1 MEEIISL
8 VEEIKNIENS
18 SNELRE
24 NGVFDMRI
32 PAEKKV
38 YENSKEGELLQQLD
52 ETKDVFTRK
61 DLINKI
67 LNERKSKLA
76 KLNEKIDKAVVK
88 ATNDLRSE
96 ISDTNQKI
104 EDAKREIQD
113 NAAELM
119 RLRTS
124 RKTIMDN
131 PSKGVQEAYNTM
143 GNQMLALRDRNLEL
157 QAQIKASEA
166 QIETINGKIEDV
178 QKRNFDKLIEEY
190 KKEQAKVTKKV
201 QEQAEELKTPEVTE
215 KNVEEAKTAQE
226 VKKIESEEK
235 EETKT
240 PEVTEKNAEEARTA
254 QEVKKIESEEKEEP
268 KTVSESQ
275 RKMMDDIHKDLFKSD
290 EKESQT
296 EFVDQTA
303 ASEKEAEEPIQFQRV
318 YDKANAVIY
327 PNKITINDNEALI
340 DNTDAIED
348 SEKKALA
355 EKLDKKYF
363 EDFNKLPKETQ
374 QKAMDLLKDSDI
386 FTGKMIQTIILSNP
400 EKINEYLELLEN
412 YKNGNKAAQISDLP
426 AVRIELDS
434 KYPEDSIELY
444 EGYKKHKEMC
454 KELGIEPMATAKRT
468 LAIKY
473 AYLKTKA
480 TIKSFFK
487 NLTKNSNTKMLNSPS
502 TDKQYIEGTIENV
515 EEEFQQDHKGMESI
529 MHKASPFKEELKVK
543 IKETQEDRDYQELS
557 ELVSKKPDKNK
568 ENNEER

>member
-61 DLINKI
+61 DLINQI

-76 KLNEKIDKAVVK
+76 KLNEKLDKAVVE

-96 ISDTNQKI
+96 ISDTNQRI

-131 PSKGVQEAYNTM
+131 PSKGVQEAYTTM

-190 KKEQAKVTKKV
+190 KKEQAKATKKV

-215 KNVEEAKTAQE
+215 KNVEEAK
-226 VKKIESEEK
+226 
-235 EETKT
+235 
-240 PEVTEKNAEEARTA
+240 TA

-290 EKESQT
+290 EKEAQT

-318 YDKANAVIY
+318 YDKANVVIY
-327 PNKITINDNEALI
+327 PNKITINDKEALI
-340 DNTDAIED
+340 DNTDSLED

-374 QKAMDLLKDSDI
+374 EKAMDLLKDSDI

-412 YKNGNKAAQISDLP
+412 YKDGNKVAQISDLP
-426 AVRIELDS
+426 SVRIELDS

-502 TDKQYIEGTIENV
+502 TDKQYIEGTIENI

-543 IKETQEDRDYQELS
+543 IKETQEDREYQELS

>member
-61 DLINKI
+61 DLINQI

-76 KLNEKIDKAVVK
+76 KLNEKLDKAVVK

-226 VKKIESEEK
+226 VK
-235 EETKT
+235 T
-240 PEVTEKNAEEARTA
+240 
-254 QEVKKIESEEKEEP
+254 IESEEKEEP

-340 DNTDAIED
+340 DNTDSIED

-502 TDKQYIEGTIENV
+502 TDKQYIEGTIENI

-543 IKETQEDRDYQELS
+543 IKETQEDREYQELS

>member
-61 DLINKI
+61 DLINQI

-76 KLNEKIDKAVVK
+76 KLNEKLDKAVVK
-88 ATNDLRSE
+88 ATNNLRSE

-215 KNVEEAKTAQE
+215 KNVEEAK
-226 VKKIESEEK
+226 
-235 EETKT
+235 
-240 PEVTEKNAEEARTA
+240 TA

-502 TDKQYIEGTIENV
+502 TDKQYIEGTIENI

>member
-61 DLINKI
+61 DLINQI

-76 KLNEKIDKAVVK
+76 KLNEKLDKAVVK
-88 ATNDLRSE
+88 ATNNLRSE

-157 QAQIKASEA
+157 QAQIKAFEA
-166 QIETINGKIEDV
+166 QIETINGKIVDV

-215 KNVEEAKTAQE
+215 KNVEEAK
-226 VKKIESEEK
+226 
-235 EETKT
+235 
-240 PEVTEKNAEEARTA
+240 TA

-318 YDKANAVIY
+318 YDKANVVIY

-340 DNTDAIED
+340 DNTDSLED

-374 QKAMDLLKDSDI
+374 QKAMDILKDSDI

-412 YKNGNKAAQISDLP
+412 YKNGNKVAQISDLP

-480 TIKSFFK
+480 TIKSSFK

>member
-76 KLNEKIDKAVVK
+76 KLNEKLDKAVVE
-88 ATNDLRSE
+88 ASNDLRSE

-113 NAAELM
+113 NTAEMM
-119 RLRTS
+119 RLKTS

-131 PSKGVQEAYNTM
+131 PSQGVQEAYRTM
-143 GNQMLALRDRNLEL
+143 GNQMLALRDRNIEL
-157 QAQIKASEA
+157 QAKIKAFEA
-166 QIETINGKIEDV
+166 QKETINGKIEDV

-190 KKEQAKVTKKV
+190 KREQAKVTKKV
-201 QEQAEELKTPEVTE
+201 QEKVEEPKIPEVE
-215 KNVEEAKTAQE
+215 KNETIEPKTEEVATEAKPAQEAQTIETEEA
-226 VKKIESEEK
+226 V
-235 EETKT
+235 
-240 PEVTEKNAEEARTA
+240 
-254 QEVKKIESEEKEEP
+254 EP

-340 DNTDAIED
+340 DNTDSIED

-374 QKAMDLLKDSDI
+374 EKAMDLLKDSDI

-400 EKINEYLELLEN
+400 EKINDYLELLEN
-412 YKNGNKAAQISDLP
+412 YKNGNKVAQISDLP

-480 TIKSFFK
+480 TIKNFFK
-487 NLTKNSNTKMLNSPS
+487 NLIKNSNTKMLNSPS
-502 TDKQYIEGTIENV
+502 TDKQYINGTIENI

-557 ELVSKKPDKNK
+557 ELVSKKPGKNK

>member
-18 SNELRE
+18 SNELRV

-61 DLINKI
+61 DIINKI

-76 KLNEKIDKAVVK
+76 KLNEKLDKAVVE
-88 ATNDLRSE
+88 ASNDLRSE
-96 ISDTNQKI
+96 ISDANKKI

-113 NAAELM
+113 NTAEMM
-119 RLRTS
+119 RLKTS

-131 PSKGVQEAYNTM
+131 PSQGVQEAYRTM

-157 QAQIKASEA
+157 QAQIKAFEA
-166 QIETINGKIEDV
+166 QKETINSKIEDV
-178 QKRNFDKLIEEY
+178 QKRNFDKLIAEY

-201 QEQAEELKTPEVTE
+201 QEKAEEPKAQEVIEQKVEKAEPKTPEVE
-215 KNVEEAKTAQE
+215 KNETVEPKIEEVTTETKPTQE
-226 VKKIESEEK
+226 VQ
-235 EETKT
+235 
-240 PEVTEKNAEEARTA
+240 A
-254 QEVKKIESEEKEEP
+254 EEP

-275 RKMMDDIHKDLFKSD
+275 KEMMDNIHKDLFESD

-318 YDKANAVIY
+318 YDKANVVIY
-327 PNKITINDNEALI
+327 PNKITLNNNEALI
-340 DNTDAIED
+340 DNIDSIED
-348 SEKKALA
+348 SKKKALA

-374 QKAMDLLKDSDI
+374 EKAMDILKDSNI

-400 EKINEYLELLEN
+400 EKINDYLELLEN
-412 YKNGNKAAQISDLP
+412 YKNGNKVAQISDLP

-473 AYLKTKA
+473 AYLKTKV
-480 TIKSFFK
+480 TIKNFFK

-502 TDKQYIEGTIENV
+502 TDKQYIEGTIENI

-529 MHKASPFKEELKVK
+529 THKASPFKEELKVK
-543 IKETQEDRDYQELS
+543 IKGTQEDRDYQELS

-568 ENNEER
+568 QNNEER

>member
-61 DLINKI
+61 DLINQI

-76 KLNEKIDKAVVK
+76 KLNEKLDKAVVK
-88 ATNDLRSE
+88 ATNNLRSE

-157 QAQIKASEA
+157 QAQIKAFEA
-166 QIETINGKIEDV
+166 QIETINGKIVDV

-215 KNVEEAKTAQE
+215 KNVEEAK
-226 VKKIESEEK
+226 
-235 EETKT
+235 
-240 PEVTEKNAEEARTA
+240 TA

-318 YDKANAVIY
+318 YDKANVVIY

-340 DNTDAIED
+340 DNTDSLED

-374 QKAMDLLKDSDI
+374 QKAMDILKDSDI

-412 YKNGNKAAQISDLP
+412 YKNGNKVAQISDLP